1 MDVKVLAEFNICFL
15 TNGKQ
20 ATSQVYCFGSLINLF
35 CQTRNKRQKVLHWK
49 WNHQYVGVPYRRN
62 ICRARRDNFST
73 NHKHTNG
80 NKLCPSPCHTFPWL
94 LWGRVYSK
102 NYQRQNFPPDFN
114 FAYQFST
121 NSNIPTIP
129 VYGV

>member
-1 MDVKVLAEFNICFL
+1 MGVKVLAGFNICFL

-73 NHKHTNG
+73 NHQHTNG

-102 NYQRQNFPPDFN
+102 IIKDKRITEAKAFN
-114 FAYQFST
+114 ST
-121 NSNIPTIP
+121 FRYIGDVLSII
-129 VYGV
+129 